1 MPWSESLYP
10 WLGYSAVVSLAVL
23 VLGCGGVLLCRQPAR
38 RLRIIELTLAG
49 CLISPLLAIIP
60 GYPHLSVGI
69 WAAVPLQ
76 RQAVSTPSPAEPAA
90 LGSHLQPPAA
100 PSPVRTLPPSSV
112 AEPPVRGWNVASWIV
127 VLYLSG
133 VAVAVFWWLVGVA
146 ALARIVWTAEPAPPR
161 CRALLAAI
169 AGERADRVSLL
180 TSPGRASRSPSP
192 GVGLRSSCPRTSAR
206 TSKPCGGRWPTSGPT
221 SKHHHFRAW
230 LVAGLARVLFFY
242 QPLVWWLRRQLRLC
256 QDFVADAQASRQA
269 PQPEDYAEFLTRR
282 AAAGALNPAMVG
294 LGIGFRKSELYRRII
309 MLVSNRR
316 LEGRDS
322 AAVEHRGHVRRPGLR
337 RHGGCIIEG
346 PRRRRGRSIRRR

>member
-169 AGERADRVSLL
+169 AGRRADRVSLL
-180 TSPGRASRSPSP
+180 TSPRASQPFAFAWGRAAIVLPQNL
-192 GVGLRSSCPRTSAR
+192 GEDEQALRWSLAHE
-206 TSKPCGGRWPTSGPT
+206 WAHVE
-221 SKHHHFRAW
+221 HHHFRAW

-282 AAAGALNPAMVG
+282 AAAGGAQPGDGRAGHRLSQVRTLPEDYHVG
-294 LGIGFRKSELYRRII
+294 QQSP
-309 MLVSNRR
+309 S
-316 LEGRDS
+316 
-322 AAVEHRGHVRRPGLR
+322 
-337 RHGGCIIEG
+337 
-346 PRRRRGRSIRRR
+346 

>member
-133 VAVAVFWWLVGVA
+133 VAVAVF
-146 ALARIVWTAEPAPPR
+146 
-161 CRALLAAI
+161 
-169 AGERADRVSLL
+169 
-180 TSPGRASRSPSP
+180 
-192 GVGLRSSCPRTSAR
+192 
-206 TSKPCGGRWPTSGPT
+206 CGGLWAWPRW
-221 SKHHHFRAW
+221 
-230 LVAGLARVLFFY
+230 LGLCGR
-242 QPLVWWLRRQLRLC
+242 PSRRR
-256 QDFVADAQASRQA
+256 
-269 PQPEDYAEFLTRR
+269 P
-282 AAAGALNPAMVG
+282 AAGHFWP
-294 LGIGFRKSELYRRII
+294 
-309 MLVSNRR
+309 R
-316 LEGRDS
+316 LPGGAPTES
-322 AAVEHRGHVRRPGLR
+322 A
-337 RHGGCIIEG
+337 C
-346 PRRRRGRSIRRR
+346 